1 MMFAHCFAPPIAL
14 VLWTAWSVTASSE
27 TDEVPHAA
35 EVVVLKGARVID
47 GSGSP
52 PIPLANIIIADG
64 RIEAIGSA
72 EQVKPPPG
80 AKAIDLRGK
89 TILPG
94 LISDHSHVGVV
105 NGSKAAPIYATR
117 ENILRQLRQYAAYG
131 VTTVNSLGLN
141 GPAFYPVRDEVHAG
155 TVPGADL
162 FGADRGLGVPA
173 GAPPL
178 GWLPASSNQLDRP
191 ATPAEARAAVR
202 AAAARKTDFIKLW
215 LDDFQG
221 TLKVKMQP
229 EIYQAIIEE
238 AHLHKLRVAAHV
250 YSLADAK
257 ALVAAGIDIIA
268 HGVRD
273 RPVDDE
279 FIESMK
285 KAGTWYV
292 PTLGLDESF
301 YLFAERPAFTLE
313 PFCLQAL
320 QSELKAQFADTKWRV
335 VVANDLKNEQYRNA
349 LAINQR
355 NLKRLHEAKVK
366 IGFGTDSGATPLRVP
381 GFAEHRELQLITDA
395 GISPAEAIVMA
406 TRNAAQLL
414 GLSDRGRLAPG
425 MRADF
430 IVLESNPMESIAN
443 TTKIVEVWQRG
454 KKVSGPVTEFKP

>member
-1 MMFAHCFAPPIAL
+1 
-14 VLWTAWSVTASSE
+14 
-27 TDEVPHAA
+27 
-35 EVVVLKGARVID
+35 
-47 GSGSP
+47 
-52 PIPLANIIIADG
+52 
-64 RIEAIGSA
+64 
-72 EQVKPPPG
+72 
-80 AKAIDLRGK
+80 
-89 TILPG
+89 
-94 LISDHSHVGVV
+94 
-105 NGSKAAPIYATR
+105 
-117 ENILRQLRQYAAYG
+117 
-131 VTTVNSLGLN
+131 
-141 GPAFYPVRDEVHAG
+141 
-155 TVPGADL
+155 
-162 FGADRGLGVPA
+162 
-173 GAPPL
+173 
-178 GWLPASSNQLDRP
+178 
-191 ATPAEARAAVR
+191 
-202 AAAARKTDFIKLW
+202 
-215 LDDFQG
+215 
-221 TLKVKMQP
+221 MQP
-229 EIYQAIIEE
+229 EIYPAIIEE
-238 AHLHKLRVAAHV
+238 AHKHKLRVAAHV
-250 YSLADAK
+250 YYLADAK
-257 ALVAAGIDIIA
+257 ALVAEGIDIIA

-285 KAGTWYV
+285 KTGTWYM

-430 IVLESNPMESIAN
+430 IVLEGNPMESIAN